1 VEYELGVLFVHGVGN
16 QRQGDTLV
24 RWGEA
29 IDQWVTDWCAGSEM
43 PVTVVFRDVH
53 LHPSGPEPAHGELRI
68 VGEPGASAWVLAEAW
83 WADEVRTPRY
93 RDLAMWG
100 VRALPLAL
108 LLQVV
113 GRARRSLTDN
123 QGHGRPRKVIALAYW
138 ASVGLITMVVLAPL
152 VVLAIVAMLVIGL
165 LPVPAVRR
173 GVATVQRGLTG
184 TVGDSLVLL
193 DSPMQAAAMAGRVEA
208 GVGYLRDRGCRRVVV
223 IAHSQGAELAA
234 YALADEEVEPVDGLL
249 TVGSGITTLQILNA
263 RGWTLLPWLPAGLVL
278 VAAALGI
285 QLWLAAHASG
295 VRWSHVGLGLL
306 WLLGAIVVFAL
317 VLLLVRRYL
326 DGHRSEM
333 PIALVAVFVTLG
345 LVIVPAQWLLGGFAF
360 PVFMLYPLLGIF
372 VLSVRRIVS
381 VKPPLVEPDL
391 KGATR
396 AWLDLY
402 AHSDPVPNGPTL
414 TREPGW
420 PLTRE
425 VHNLDSVIS
434 DHSSYLAA
442 RDDALAS
449 IVAFLL
455 EHCESSPVDV
465 NVSDTLVLRR
475 AAAYR
480 RFRLRR
486 LRWTRRIVTV
496 AALLFLTR
504 TWAQLGPWT
513 SGISLRVAHAAGPLG
528 GLLPWKGQ
536 PRAAAATA
544 IGAVGVAVVAALL
557 YWVAFL
563 IWQAWDREAFRRMIH
578 REPKIE
584 SKLHQRLLVA
594 WWGLVIYLALVGD
607 YWVLELTRPAATFG
621 DRFATVLS
629 PLGFM
634 LIAVGI
640 YVVVVARRRRRVGS
654 AGDTSSDAAPTA
666 LGGIPRTSPDV
677 AGYGLMWRSAAPAV
691 AGRGPASPSI
701 CRRLSARLS
710 PALHVVGCTEVRVRA
725 PVGQAAEVY
734 IYAFP
739 HFG

>member
-1 VEYELGVLFVHGVGN
+1 
-16 QRQGDTLV
+16 
-24 RWGEA
+24 
-29 IDQWVTDWCAGSEM
+29 M
-43 PVTVVFRDVH
+43 
-53 LHPSGPEPAHGELRI
+53 
-68 VGEPGASAWVLAEAW
+68 LAEAW

-113 GRARRSLTDN
+113 GRARRSLTDDN

-193 DSPMQAAAMAGRVEA
+193 DSPMRAAAMAGRVEA

-234 YALADEEVEPVDGLL
+234 YALADGEVGPVDGLL
-249 TVGSGITTLQILNA
+249 TVGSGITTLQILHNA

-306 WLLGAIVVFAL
+306 WLLGAIVVLAL

-326 DGHRSEM
+326 DGHRYAM
-333 PIALVAVFVTLG
+333 PISLVAVFVTLG
-345 LVIVPAQWLLGGFAF
+345 LVIGPAQWLLGGFAF

-391 KGATR
+391 KGASK

-402 AHSDPVPNGPTL
+402 AHSDPVPNGPTR

-420 PLTRE
+420 PQTRE

-465 NVSDTLVLRR
+465 NVPDTLVLRR

-528 GLLPWKGQ
+528 GLLPWTGQ
-536 PRAAAATA
+536 PRGDAATA

-594 WWGLVIYLALVGD
+594 WWGLVIYLALAGD

-621 DRFATVLS
+621 DRFATMLS

-634 LIAVGI
+634 VIAVVI
-640 YVVVVARRRRRVGS
+640 YAVVVALRRRRVGS

-666 LGGIPRTSPDV
+666 
-677 AGYGLMWRSAAPAV
+677 
-691 AGRGPASPSI
+691 
-701 CRRLSARLS
+701 
-710 PALHVVGCTEVRVRA
+710 
-725 PVGQAAEVY
+725 
-734 IYAFP
+734 
-739 HFG
+739 

>member
-1 VEYELGVLFVHGVGN
+1 MEYELGVLFVHGVGN

-29 IDQWVTDWCAGSEM
+29 IDQWVADWCAGSGM

-113 GRARRSLTDN
+113 GRAKRSLTDDN

-152 VVLAIVAMLVIGL
+152 LVLAIVAMLVIGL

-184 TVGDSLVLL
+184 AVGDSLVLL

-208 GVGYLRDRGCRRVVV
+208 GIGYLRDRGCRRVVV

-234 YALADEEVEPVDGLL
+234 YALADGEVEPVDGLL
-249 TVGSGITTLQILNA
+249 TVGSGITTLQILRNA

-278 VAAALGI
+278 AAAVLGI

-295 VRWSHVGLGLL
+295 MRWSHVGLGLL

-317 VLLLVRRYL
+317 VLPPILRRL
-326 DGHRSEM
+326 DGHRYEK
-333 PIALVAVFVTLG
+333 PISLIAFFVTLG
-345 LVIVPAQWLLGGFAF
+345 LVIAPAQWLLGGFAF
-360 PVFMLYPLLGIF
+360 PAFMLYPLLGFF

-381 VKPPLVEPDL
+381 VKPTVVEPDL
-391 KGATR
+391 KGATK

-402 AHSDPVPNGPTL
+402 AHSDPVPNGPTR
-414 TREPGW
+414 TGEPGW
-420 PLTRE
+420 PVTRE

-455 EHCESSPVDV
+455 EHCESSPVEV
-465 NVSDTLVLRR
+465 NVPDTLVLRR

-486 LRWTRRIVTV
+486 LRWTRRIVAV

-504 TWAQLGPWT
+504 TWTQLGPWT
-513 SGISLRVAHAAGPLG
+513 SGISLRVTRAAGLLG
-528 GLLPWKGQ
+528 GLLPWTGQ
-536 PRAAAATA
+536 PRGDAATA

-563 IWQAWDREAFRRMIH
+563 IWRAWDREAFRRMIY

-584 SKLHQRLLVA
+584 SKRHQRLLVA

-607 YWVLELTRPAATFG
+607 RWALELTRPAATFG
-621 DRFATVLS
+621 NRFATMLS

-634 LIAVGI
+634 VIAVAI
-640 YVVVVARRRRRVGS
+640 YAAVVALRRRRAGS
-654 AGDTSSDAAPTA
+654 AGDTPSDAAPTA
-666 LGGIPRTSPDV
+666 
-677 AGYGLMWRSAAPAV
+677 
-691 AGRGPASPSI
+691 
-701 CRRLSARLS
+701 
-710 PALHVVGCTEVRVRA
+710 
-725 PVGQAAEVY
+725 
-734 IYAFP
+734 
-739 HFG
+739 